1 MPRPHLTE
9 DTPFLRTPD
18 MYQIESDAPI
28 TEYSE
33 TTLAL
38 IATADNGGI
47 PDGAN
52 AFASVGREKRGT
64 VQMQLFARIN
74 PETERFEE
82 VGFRSHGCL
91 AAIGC
96 ATVTAH
102 LLRGKS
108 FEEALA
114 ISDDNLLEILDGLP
128 VGRKY
133 TLGYAREAIKALIGD
148 FYIREKGYSLAQLNE
163 VLPCNSLCVECLL
176 TENCSLRDSRVDLE
190 MKEAGELDD

>member
-1 MPRPHLTE
+1 MPRTHLTE
-9 DTPFLRTPD
+9 DTPFLRTAD
-18 MYQIESDAPI
+18 MYQIENDAPI

-33 TTLAL
+33 KTLSL

-47 PDGAN
+47 PEGAN

-64 VQMQLFARIN
+64 VQMQLFARID
-74 PETERFEE
+74 PESERFVE

-102 LLRGKS
+102 LLQGKS

-114 ISDDNLLEILDGLP
+114 LSDDDLLDALDGLP

-133 TLGYAREAIKALIGD
+133 TLGYAREAVKALIGD
-148 FYIREKGYSLAQLNE
+148 FYLREKHFTLAQLDE
-163 VLPCNSLCVECLL
+163 VLPCDSMCVDCLL
-176 TENCSLRDSRVDLE
+176 TENCSLRDSRVDQY
-190 MKEAGELDD
+190 MREAGEIE

>member
-9 DTPFLRTPD
+9 DTPFLRTAD
-18 MYQIESDAPI
+18 MYQIENDAPI

-33 TTLAL
+33 KTLSL

-47 PDGAN
+47 PEGAN

-64 VQMQLFARIN
+64 VQMQLFARID
-74 PETERFEE
+74 PEAERFVE

-102 LLRGKS
+102 LLQGKS

-114 ISDDNLLEILDGLP
+114 ISDDVLLDALDGLP

-133 TLGYAREAIKALIGD
+133 TLGYAREAVKALIGD
-148 FYIREKGYSLAQLNE
+148 FYLREKHFTLAQLDE
-163 VLPCNSLCVECLL
+163 VLPCDSMCVDCLL
-176 TENCSLRDSRVDLE
+176 TENCSLRDSRVDQY
-190 MKEAGELDD
+190 MREAGEIE

>member
-1 MPRPHLTE
+1 MPRPKLTE

-18 MYQIESDAPI
+18 MYQIESDTPI

-52 AFASVGREKRGT
+52 AFASIGREKRGT

-96 ATVTAH
+96 ATVMAH
-102 LLRGKS
+102 LLQGKT

-114 ISDDNLLEILDGLP
+114 ITDDDLLTVLDGLP

-133 TLGYAREAIKALIGD
+133 TLGYAREAVRALIGD
-148 FYIREKGYSLAQLNE
+148 FYIREKEYTLSQLNE
-163 VLPCNSLCVECLL
+163 VLPCNSLSMECLL

-190 MKEAGELDD
+190 MREKGMLD

>member
-9 DTPFLRTPD
+9 DTPFLRTAD
-18 MYQIESDAPI
+18 MYQIENDAPI

-33 TTLAL
+33 KTLSL

-47 PDGAN
+47 PEGAN

-64 VQMQLFARIN
+64 VQMQLFARID
-74 PETERFEE
+74 PEAERFVE

-102 LLRGKS
+102 LLQGKS

-114 ISDDNLLEILDGLP
+114 ISDDDLLDALDGLP

-133 TLGYAREAIKALIGD
+133 TLGYAREAVKALIGD
-148 FYIREKGYSLAQLNE
+148 FYLREKRFTLAQLDE
-163 VLPCNSLCVECLL
+163 VLPCDSMCVDCLL
-176 TENCSLRDSRVDLE
+176 TENCSLRDSRVDQY
-190 MKEAGELDD
+190 MREAGEIE

>member
-9 DTPFLRTPD
+9 DTPFLRTAD
-18 MYQIESDAPI
+18 MYQIENDAPI

-33 TTLAL
+33 KTLAL
-38 IATADNGGI
+38 IATANNGGI
-47 PDGAN
+47 PEGAN

-74 PETERFEE
+74 LETERFEE

-108 FEEALA
+108 FQEALA
-114 ISDDNLLEILDGLP
+114 ISDDDLLEMLDGLP

-148 FYIREKGYSLAQLNE
+148 FFLREKRFTLAQLDE
-163 VLPCNSLCVECLL
+163 VLPCDSMCVDCLL
-176 TENCSLRDSRVDLE
+176 TENCSLRDSRVDQY
-190 MKEAGELDD
+190 MREAGEIE

>member
-1 MPRPHLTE
+1 MARVKLTE

-47 PDGAN
+47 PEGAN
-52 AFASVGREKRGT
+52 AFASIGREKRGT

-96 ATVTAH
+96 ATVMAH
-102 LLRGKS
+102 LLQGKT

-114 ISDDNLLEILDGLP
+114 ITDDDLLTVLDGLP

-133 TLGYAREAIKALIGD
+133 TLGYAREAVRALIGD
-148 FYIREKGYSLAQLNE
+148 FYIREKEYTLAQLNE
-163 VLPCNSLCVECLL
+163 VLPCNAMSMECLL

-190 MKEAGELDD
+190 MREKGMLE